1 MKLTPQ
7 EVCIIKELIDFNS
20 AYFNKAEFRN
30 PIKESIN
37 DNLDFYNH
45 NEKFEGEVSQ
55 EMFYKL
61 KVKIDKK
68 CFGHLT
74 KEEKEIYE
82 VVKNAFIEEGFL
94 DWVMESDFKDISHNY
109 ICKCLSEFPIS
120 EISFLKIEGKLLDY
134 ISNLEEK

>member
-7 EVCIIKELIDFNS
+7 EICIIKELIDFNS

-37 DNLDFYNH
+37 DNLDFYNSD
-45 NEKFEGEVSQ
+45 EKFEGEVSQ
-55 EMFYKL
+55 EMFHKL
-61 KVKIDKK
+61 KVKIDRK
-68 CFGHLT
+68 CFGRFT

-82 VVKNAFIEEGFL
+82 AVKNTYIEEGFL
-94 DWVMESDFKDISHNY
+94 DWVMENDFKDISHNY

-120 EISFLKIEGKLLDY
+120 ERSFLKIEGKLLDY